1 MDEHLNIATAAR
13 HRDWQ
18 GCARVMFRQLFSCPA
33 KAQQNIAAEI
43 LSEYTDVWNA
53 KHPSENAIPNWILG
67 HAVDRQ
73 PALPE
78 FPENLDP
85 ADAEFENAL
94 IEFYNGTSQIID
106 HMQRTI
112 HFAGAIRSTVLASQI
127 NRWLH
132 NFPDEYQRWK
142 EGLMTTGPT
151 FLNDEAAAKEAER
164 IWLRVDSL
172 LAKQHVA
179 DSGLAETRLMRS
191 FDIAKA
197 YDDWEKSLL

>member
-1 MDEHLNIATAAR
+1 MDEHLNMATAAR

-18 GCARVMFRQLFSCPA
+18 GCARVMFRQLFLYPA
-33 KAQQNIAAEI
+33 EAQQKIAADI
-43 LSEYTDVWNA
+43 LSEYIGVWNA
-53 KHPSENAIPNWILG
+53 KHPNETAIPQWTPG
-67 HAVDRQ
+67 HTQ

-78 FPENLDP
+78 FDGDLDP

-94 IEFYNGTSQIID
+94 IEFYNGTSRTADQ
-106 HMQRTI
+106 MQRTM

-132 NFPDEYQRWK
+132 DFPDEYRRWK

-151 FLNDEAAAKEAER
+151 FLDDEAAANEAER
-164 IWLRVDSL
+164 MWLRVDGL
-172 LAKQHVA
+172 LAKQRVA
-179 DSGLAETRLMRS
+179 DSGLSETRLIRS
-191 FDIAKA
+191 TDIAKA